1 MATIPTVRISANNA
15 KGYKIVNADDP
26 RAAYAAFSLE
36 PRPSA
41 QTLTRTD
48 IARMKRGEVIDYME
62 AHGVSEADC
71 EGVKLL
77 DLRKRLAEIMFL
89 DL

>member
-26 RAAYAAFSLE
+26 RVAAAAPFVD
-36 PRPSA
+36 PSA
-41 QTLTRTD
+41 PTLTRTD

-71 EGVKLL
+71 EGVKVM
-77 DLRKRLAEIMFL
+77 DLRKRLAEIMFV